1 MAYSEITDAEK
12 AVSAAADTDLFSKL
26 VNNPIAH
33 GSRDSTALA
42 PVLTIDAGTDSDGNT
57 VDNDY
62 PILTDQITANKTYTT
77 GVAAQFK
84 LHIFQHTDSSA
95 DVTCVVTT
103 GGSAT
108 TTALSDGQN
117 VITTASLAKGSTIVI
132 SGSTVKHNI
141 LICMNKDQNFQPA
154 NNFSA
159 VHIPGSF
166 TDVSQ
171 DLGSAGSQD
180 ISWQIWPI

>member
-1 MAYSEITDAEK
+1 MAYSEIADAEM

-33 GSRDSTALA
+33 GARDSSGLP
-42 PVLTIDAGTDSDGNT
+42 PVLNIDTGTDSNGFSIYNS
-57 VDNDY
+57 Y

-77 GVAAQFK
+77 GIAAQFK
-84 LHIFQHTDSSA
+84 IHIFQHADSSD

-117 VITTASLAKGSTIVI
+117 EFTTAALAKGSTIVI
-132 SGSTVKHNI
+132 SGTTVKHNI
-141 LICMNKDQNFQPA
+141 LIGMNKDQNFQLA
-154 NNFSA
+154 HNFFR
-159 VHIPGSF
+159 VHFPGSF
-166 TDVSQ
+166 TDV
-171 DLGSAGSQD
+171 DGNLGSAGSQD
-180 ISWQIWPI
+180 ISWQVWPI